1 MPRVH
6 SAFVP
11 FILFPVNE
19 MSLLE
24 PIFAA
29 RARAKTPAAPPA
41 ITFQLLIW
49 GVVVWKDAIR
59 GQRRNG
65 VLNKSKRKSYSKTA
79 ALRHA
84 PARVYVWSTRIC
96 IMRHLWKKKKVGE
109 RSKDGAIYVN
119 HRAERVVLSRGLRNK
134 SNNKFASFSPS
145 MTLLRAYIY
154 ITRAKNLSLGIG
166 APLP

>member
-84 PARVYVWSTRIC
+84 PARVCMKYTHMYAPPVK
-96 IMRHLWKKKKVGE
+96 KKKKVGE
-109 RSKDGAIYVN
+109 RPKDGAIYVN